1 MNLSGQAAVLDF
13 GERERRKL
21 KDFVRDN
28 LWFSLCGLNCGLC
41 PMKLDGHCTGCG
53 GGEGNQ
59 SCKIAKCSIRHGKIE
74 YCNQCQEF
82 PCDKYGKADEYDI
95 FITHRNWKQ
104 DFEKMKEL
112 GVEAY
117 NSEQMQKLEIW
128 KLLLEGYNDGRR
140 KSFFCLAVNL
150 LDLEDLKTV
159 MEHLAEEKK
168 LESLTLKEKSAYVV
182 KQFQSIAEQRGVV
195 LKWNRKPSKPKK

>member
-1 MNLSGQAAVLDF
+1 M
-13 GERERRKL
+13 
-21 KDFVRDN
+21 KDFIRDN
-28 LWFSLCGLNCGLC
+28 LWFSLCG
-41 PMKLDGHCTGCG
+41 
-53 GGEGNQ
+53 
-59 SCKIAKCSIRHGKIE
+59 
-74 YCNQCQEF
+74 
-82 PCDKYGKADEYDI
+82 CDKYGRADEYDI
-95 FITHRNWKQ
+95 FITHRNWKR
-104 DFEKMKEL
+104 DFEKMKEV

-117 NSEQMQKLEIW
+117 NSEQGQRLEIL
-128 KLLLEGYNDGRR
+128 KLLLESYNDGRR

-182 KQFQSIAEQRGVV
+182 KQFQSLAEQRGVV

>member
-1 MNLSGQAAVLDF
+1 MNLSEQVAVLDF
-13 GERERRKL
+13 EGRGRMKL
-21 KDFVRDN
+21 KDFIRDN

-41 PMKLDGHCTGCG
+41 PMKLDSYCPGCG

-59 SCKIAKCSIRHGKIE
+59 SCKIAKCSIQHGKIE
-74 YCNQCQEF
+74 YCNQCQ
-82 PCDKYGKADEYDI
+82 EYDI

-104 DFEKMKEL
+104 DFEKMKGM

-117 NSEQMQKLEIW
+117 NYGQMQKLEIL

-159 MEHLAEEKK
+159 VEHLVEEKQ
-168 LESLTLKEKSAYVV
+168 LESFTLKEKSAFAV
-182 KQFQSIAEQRGVV
+182 KQLQSIAEQRGVV

>member
-1 MNLSGQAAVLDF
+1 
-13 GERERRKL
+13 
-21 KDFVRDN
+21 
-28 LWFSLCGLNCGLC
+28 
-41 PMKLDGHCTGCG
+41 MKLDSYCPGCG

-59 SCKIAKCSIRHGKIE
+59 SCKIAKCSIQHDKIE

-82 PCDKYGKADEYDI
+82 PCDQYGRADEYDI

-104 DFEKMKEL
+104 DFEKMKQI
-112 GVEAY
+112 GVKAY
-117 NSEQMQKLEIW
+117 NFEQGQKLEIL
-128 KLLLEGYNDGRR
+128 KCLLKDYNDGRR

-168 LESLTLKEKSAYVV
+168 LASLTLKEKSAYVV
-182 KQFQSIAEQRGVV
+182 KRFQSLAEQRGVA

>member
-1 MNLSGQAAVLDF
+1 MEA
-13 GERERRKL
+13 ERGTNP
-21 KDFVRDN
+21 V
-28 LWFSLCGLNCGLC
+28 
-41 PMKLDGHCTGCG
+41 
-53 GGEGNQ
+53 
-59 SCKIAKCSIRHGKIE
+59 KIAKCSIQHGKIE

-82 PCDKYGKADEYDI
+82 PCDKYGRADEYDI

-104 DFEKMKEL
+104 DFEKMKVM

-117 NSEQMQKLEIW
+117 NYGQMQKLEIL

-159 MEHLAEEKK
+159 VGHLVEEKQ
-168 LESLTLKEKSAYVV
+168 LESFTLKEKSAFAV
-182 KQFQSIAEQRGVV
+182 KQLQSIAEQRG
-195 LKWNRKPSKPKK
+195 RSAEME

>member
-1 MNLSGQAAVLDF
+1 M
-13 GERERRKL
+13 

-41 PMKLDGHCTGCG
+41 PMKLDSYCPGCG

-59 SCKIAKCSIRHGKIE
+59 SCKIAKCSIRHGEIE

-82 PCDKYGKADEYDI
+82 PCDKYGRADEYDI

-104 DFEKMKEL
+104 DFEKMKQI

-117 NSEQMQKLEIW
+117 NSEQIQKLEIL
-128 KLLLEGYNDGRR
+128 KCLLKDYNDGRR

>member
-1 MNLSGQAAVLDF
+1 MKCL
-13 GERERRKL
+13 L
-21 KDFVRDN
+21 KD
-28 LWFSLCGLNCGLC
+28 
-41 PMKLDGHCTGCG
+41 
-53 GGEGNQ
+53 
-59 SCKIAKCSIRHGKIE
+59 
-74 YCNQCQEF
+74 
-82 PCDKYGKADEYDI
+82 
-95 FITHRNWKQ
+95 
-104 DFEKMKEL
+104 
-112 GVEAY
+112 
-117 NSEQMQKLEIW
+117 
-128 KLLLEGYNDGRR
+128 YNDGRR

>member
-1 MNLSGQAAVLDF
+1 
-13 GERERRKL
+13 
-21 KDFVRDN
+21 
-28 LWFSLCGLNCGLC
+28 
-41 PMKLDGHCTGCG
+41 MKLDGHCPGCG
-53 GGEGNQ
+53 GGERNQ
-59 SCKIAKCSIRHGKIE
+59 SCKIAKCSIQHDKIE

-82 PCDKYGKADEYDI
+82 PCDIYGRADEYDI

-104 DFEKMKEL
+104 DFEKMKEM
-112 GVEAY
+112 GMEAY
-117 NSEQMQKLEIW
+117 NSEQRQKLEILE
-128 KLLLEGYNDGRR
+128 LLLEDYNDGRR

-182 KQFQSIAEQRGVV
+182 KQFQSLAEQRGVV
-195 LKWNRKPSKPKK
+195 LKWNRKPPKPKK

>member
-1 MNLSGQAAVLDF
+1 M
-13 GERERRKL
+13 

-41 PMKLDGHCTGCG
+41 PMKLDGHCPDCG

-104 DFEKMKEL
+104 DFEKMKEM
-112 GVEAY
+112 GMEAY

-150 LDLEDLKTV
+150 LDLEDLKIV

-182 KQFQSIAEQRGVV
+182 KQFQSLAEQRGVV

>member
-1 MNLSGQAAVLDF
+1 M
-13 GERERRKL
+13 
-21 KDFVRDN
+21 KDFIRDN

-41 PMKLDGHCTGCG
+41 PMKMDGHCPGCG

-59 SCKIAKCSIRHGKIE
+59 SCVIAKCSIRHDKIE

-104 DFEKMKEL
+104 DFEKMKKM
-112 GVEAY
+112 GVKAY
-117 NSEQMQKLEIW
+117 NSEQMQKLQIL

-159 MEHLAEEKK
+159 MEQ
-168 LESLTLKEKSAYVV
+168 SLTMKERSTYVV
-182 KQFQSIAEQRGVV
+182 KQFQSLAEQRGVV
-195 LKWNRKPSKPKK
+195 LKWNRKPSKLKK

>member
-1 MNLSGQAAVLDF
+1 MMQSAVSASGKCDS
-13 GERERRKL
+13 EKIPMEKKR
-21 KDFVRDN
+21 
-28 LWFSLCGLNCGLC
+28 SCCGTICSDC
-41 PMKLDGHCTGCG
+41 EYYPADCQGC
-53 GGEGNQ
+53 GEGNQ

-82 PCDKYGKADEYDI
+82 PCDKYGRADEYDI

-104 DFEKMKEL
+104 DFEKMKEM
-112 GVEAY
+112 GMEAY
-117 NSEQMQKLEIW
+117 NSEQMQKLEIL

-182 KQFQSIAEQRGVV
+182 KQFQSLAEQRGVV

>member
-1 MNLSGQAAVLDF
+1 MNAEAANGF
-13 GERERRKL
+13 EIRKEQSV
-21 KDFVRDN
+21 KDFIRND
-28 LWFSLCGLNCGLC
+28 LLFSLCGLNCGLC
-41 PMKLDGHCTGCG
+41 PMKLDVHCPGCG

-59 SCKIAKCSIRHGKIE
+59 SCKIAKCSIQHDKIE

-82 PCDKYGKADEYDI
+82 PCDKYGRADEYDI

-104 DFEKMKEL
+104 DFEKMKEM

-117 NSEQMQKLEIW
+117 NYAQRQKLEILE
-128 KLLLEGYNDGRR
+128 LLLEGYNDGRR
-140 KSFFCLAVNL
+140 KSFFYLAVNL

-182 KQFQSIAEQRGVV
+182 KQFQSLAEQRGVV
-195 LKWNRKPSKPKK
+195 LKWNRKPSKPKKSLL

>member
-1 MNLSGQAAVLDF
+1 
-13 GERERRKL
+13 
-21 KDFVRDN
+21 
-28 LWFSLCGLNCGLC
+28 
-41 PMKLDGHCTGCG
+41 MKLDSYCPGCG

-59 SCKIAKCSIRHGKIE
+59 SCKIAKCSIQHGRVE

-82 PCDKYGKADEYDI
+82 PCDKYGRADEHDL

-104 DFEKMKEL
+104 DFEKMKQI

-117 NSEQMQKLEIW
+117 NSEQIQKLEIL
-128 KLLLEGYNDGRR
+128 KCLLKDYNDGRR

-168 LESLTLKEKSAYVV
+168 LESLTLKEKPAYVV
-182 KQFQSIAEQRGVV
+182 KQFQSLAEQRGVV

>member
-1 MNLSGQAAVLDF
+1 MEYSLPGKTYIKLSGTMQS
-13 GERERRKL
+13 KTPQMCI
-21 KDFVRDN
+21 RD
-28 LWFSLCGLNCGLC
+28 
-41 PMKLDGHCTGCG
+41 
-53 GGEGNQ
+53 
-59 SCKIAKCSIRHGKIE
+59 R
-74 YCNQCQEF
+74 
-82 PCDKYGKADEYDI
+82 YDI

-104 DFEKMKEL
+104 DFEKMKEM
-112 GVEAY
+112 GMEAY

-182 KQFQSIAEQRGVV
+182 KQFQSLAEQRGVV